1 MKKISG
7 FVLLVVVG
15 LAVLSGCKNDSVPDK
30 KVTSGTIKGQA
41 MYVNGNVTDYSG
53 IKVTLVSTNG
63 LLAADYYSSRGADAN
78 FRSVT
83 KSNVTNAEGEYTF
96 TNVPEGVYTLYASS
110 NSSTEKAV
118 TTNVVVKAAQTV
130 TADVLGLTAT
140 GSIKGKVT
148 LNGKTD
154 GVLGLDVFIAGTSYV
169 AKVGDDGSY
178 EIYDVPAKPGY
189 LLCVQKGEL
198 SYKIKSVEV
207 KADESTSVD
216 AYNITYTSAGDSPD
230 AFKWLGSF
238 EEAPESPTL
247 YSAYFNMTD
256 GCSYIWDGSSW
267 NLLAKGGTDS
277 EMVQQL
283 TATAT
288 EDGILFTG
296 LFLNNVIPD
305 YGLAETQYRIEILE
319 KNNDI
324 LMVVYTKK
332 WSQWEDQPWRYT
344 YPLVEEGKEY
354 DFTVTVKHS
363 NFIFCE
369 KDFTVTATGGL
380 GEYKVENENVISFD
394 KENKILKRTQQQV
407 FTDNPNVQVLRY
419 GTIFHVTSV
428 KETDTS
434 VWADGNLWLLENWSW
449 QNPTEQTF
457 ELKKGYELSGWRDYS
472 YLESNLIGRNMG
484 VWART
489 RIEIAGYTYNTDYNT
504 VFFELNDYVDT
515 VFDWDDEEQRKVFL
529 IYMSEYSDMPFSDVP
544 GTEKRYLLGAYSD
557 VQVSTENTETDTEYS
572 FVQAGTEDAMEVWG
586 TFVGIE
592 EVDIKIPTYIPDME
606 SIFGDKAEYFRFTGR
621 WDIHIEDI
629 WNSYYTPLPYP
640 VKEFLGNATQ
650 ESLIDGKYVLAIAHP
665 EFVQVK
671 ADLTFYD
678 KQPEWDDETQK
689 NVYGNIIHSTT
700 VDIPASGYL
709 SDEFLDS
716 VCSFPVKENYE
727 GRWSGWGNDDKDD
740 LVEYK
745 YYPEY
750 EPRYITI
757 NYFNEDGT
765 LYRSEELSKDYYF
778 DEYGVYHEYWGSSL
792 LYIESLPYKEGF
804 YDGYWEDQYGHT
816 YYTNDTNEKYNLVYI
831 LNLNDAEEPVFNL
844 TPVYYEGTYGY

>member
-1 MKKISG
+1 MKKFLG

-277 EMVQQL
+277 EIVHQL

-288 EDGILFTG
+288 EDGIKFAGISLS
-296 LFLNNVIPD
+296 NVYSLD
-305 YGLAETQYRIEILE
+305 SYDGYYDFWERSADAKYEIHIYE
-319 KNNDI
+319 ESNDST
-324 LMVVYTKK
+324 MVVTHINDSED
-332 WSQWEDQPWRYT
+332 WDDDRWEYT
-344 YPLVEEGKEY
+344 YPLVDAGKEY
-354 DFTVTVKHS
+354 KFTVSVRWR
-363 NFIFCE
+363 NAIVCE
-369 KDFTVTATGGL
+369 KDFILTAIGGL

-394 KENKILKRTQQQV
+394 KENKVLTRPQQI
-407 FTDNPNVQVLRY
+407 FINNPNVQVLRY
-419 GTIFHVTSV
+419 GTFYSLSSV
-428 KETDTS
+428 PEGSTGFL
-434 VWADGNLWLLENWSW
+434 ADGNVWISELWSYEDTMGQAYDLKR
-449 QNPTEQTF
+449 TE
-457 ELKKGYELSGWRDYS
+457 EYLGWRDYA
-472 YLESNLIGRNMG
+472 YLESQLIGRALG
-484 VWART
+484 VAAQT
-489 RIEIAGYTYNTDYNT
+489 RVKIAGYTYNDTAY
-504 VFFELNDYVDT
+504 FMLNDWTET
-515 VFDWDDEEQRKVFL
+515 VFDWDDLERGLFVL
-529 IYMSEYSDMPFSDVP
+529 YPDSADGSAVP
-544 GTEKRYLLGAYSD
+544 GAEKHYLL
-557 VQVSTENTETDTEYS
+557 ETDTGFK
-572 FVQAGTEDAMEVWG
+572 FVDKGTANAIEVWG
-586 TFVGIE
+586 ASLNMDET
-592 EVDIKIPTYIPDME
+592 IKVPAYIPDAALE
-606 SIFGDKAEYFRFTGR
+606 YGDKSDYYRSTGS
-621 WDIHIEDI
+621 WKLDYHV
-629 WNSYYTPLPYP
+629 NYY
-640 VKEFLGNATQ
+640 
-650 ESLIDGKYVLAIAHP
+650 
-665 EFVQVK
+665 
-671 ADLTFYD
+671 
-678 KQPEWDDETQK
+678 
-689 NVYGNIIHSTT
+689 
-700 VDIPASGYL
+700 
-709 SDEFLDS
+709 SDEETF
-716 VCSFPVKENYE
+716 
-727 GRWSGWGNDDKDD
+727 G
-740 LVEYK
+740 
-745 YYPEY
+745 
-750 EPRYITI
+750 
-757 NYFNEDGT
+757 
-765 LYRSEELSKDYYF
+765 
-778 DEYGVYHEYWGSSL
+778 
-792 LYIESLPYKEGF
+792 
-804 YDGYWEDQYGHT
+804 
-816 YYTNDTNEKYNLVYI
+816 
-831 LNLNDAEEPVFNL
+831 LN
-844 TPVYYEGTYGY
+844 TGI